1 MNEMNP
7 QMKIKYPLP
16 FTKPWG
22 APSSLP
28 GKFGCR
34 DDIFLSGRSEK
45 TSLHHETDRICRRH
59 PRPPQTR
66 QAKRVIGQQ
75 EERVMLSFLCLDFNS
90 ALGSF
95 ILSKVKFTF
104 SILNSPQHFSF
115 FSTPGFVW
123 IYRSVCCMPSIHS

>member
-7 QMKIKYPLP
+7 QMKRKYPLP

-75 EERVMLSFLCLDFNS
+75 AILLSFIWS
-90 ALGSF
+90 
-95 ILSKVKFTF
+95 
-104 SILNSPQHFSF
+104 SF
-115 FSTPGFVW
+115 FVEMEIGVLLK
-123 IYRSVCCMPSIHS
+123 RAR